1 MANPTPPV
9 PPMIVE
15 TAVSND
21 GEEVD
26 LNPSG
31 ELPVP
36 NGTTQPNPK
45 PAVKK
50 PGPPAPS
57 PPDRAPRSIFLFTLD
72 SKFRNR

>member
-15 TAVSND
+15 TAVNND

-26 LNPSG
+26 LNPSS

-36 NGTTQPNPK
+36 NGTSQPNPK

-72 SKFRNR
+72 NKFRKR